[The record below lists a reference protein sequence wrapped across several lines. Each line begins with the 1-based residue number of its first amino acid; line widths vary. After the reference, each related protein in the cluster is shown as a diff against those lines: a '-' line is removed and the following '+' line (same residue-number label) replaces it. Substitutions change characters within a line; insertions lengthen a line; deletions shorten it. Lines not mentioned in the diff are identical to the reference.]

1 MTIEEL
7 RSVLASAVR
16 RAEAA
21 IEEADR
27 AALACVAA
35 EADETGAPEE
45 APPDPGADYPR
56 SSWLV

>member
-7 RSVLASAVR
+7 RSALASAVR

-27 AALACVAA
+27 EALAGVAV
-35 EADETGAPEE
+35 EADETGAPQEV
-45 APPDPGADYPR
+45 PDPGADYPR

>member
-7 RSVLASAVR
+7 RSALASAVR

-35 EADETGAPEE
+35 EADETGAPQEV
-45 APPDPGADYPR
+45 PDPGADYPR

>member
-7 RSVLASAVR
+7 RSALASAVR
-16 RAEAA
+16 RADAA

-27 AALACVAA
+27 AALAGVAA
-35 EADETGAPEE
+35 EADETGAPQEVPE
-45 APPDPGADYPR
+45 PGADYPR